1 MSALDATRVFDRSL
15 RGAHDIEV
23 LLSSFIGSL
32 NYEGQRAEP
41 SVDRAVELESVAI
54 RLRAHAV
61 TLASLAERLS
71 PAAKTQE
78 AA

>member
-23 LLSSFIGSL
+23 LLSSFVGTL
-32 NYEGQRAEP
+32 NYEGQRAEL
-41 SVDRAVELESVAI
+41 SADRAVELESVAI

-71 PAAKTQE
+71 PAIETKD